1 MAKREFDIV
10 VYGATGYTGRLVAE
24 HFVREYG
31 GKPPSSSG
39 APKWAM
45 AGRSLA
51 KLEEVRDKIGAP
63 ADTPLVV
70 ADADDPVSLEA
81 MCRRTRVV
89 LTTVGPYQLYGDAL
103 VAACVATGTDYA
115 DLCGEPAW
123 MREQIDLHHEA
134 ARASGA
140 RICFSSGFDSIPF
153 DLGVLMLQKEAI
165 ARFGKP
171 ASRVRGRVRAMQGTF
186 SGGTAASLTATLKAV
201 AKNPRLIPILQSP
214 FGLTPGFEGPDQP
227 SGLVPRYEEDLGKWA
242 APFIM
247 ATINVKN
254 VHRTN
259 FLRGF
264 PYGED
269 FRYDEMMLTSP
280 GEAGK
285 AAAGAVAEMLKNPFG
300 AKPPKPGEGPSK
312 AERESGFY
320 DVIFVGETPDG
331 EKGGGETVRYAV
343 KGRYDPGY
351 GSTSRMLGETGMALL
366 ACDAPGGIGTPG
378 SFLGEALVE
387 RLRAHAEISF
397 AAES

>member
-1 MAKREFDIV
+1 MTIREFDII

-31 GKPPSSSG
+31 GKPD

-45 AGRSLA
+45 AGRSMTKLA
-51 KLEEVRDKIGAP
+51 EVRDEMGAP

-70 ADADDPVSLEA
+70 ADADDPATLEA

-103 VAACVATGTDYA
+103 VAACVRTGTDYA
-115 DLCGEPAW
+115 DLCGEPGW

-134 ARASGA
+134 AKASGA

-153 DLGVLMLQKEAI
+153 DLGVLMLQQEA
-165 ARFGKP
+165 AKRFGRP
-171 ASRVRGRVRAMQGTF
+171 APRVRGRVRAMKGTF
-186 SGGTAASLTATLKAV
+186 SGGTAASLTATVKAV
-201 AKNPRLIPILQSP
+201 AKNPSLVKVLNSA

-227 SGLVPRYEEDLGKWA
+227 SGMIPRYEEDLDRWA

-247 ATINVKN
+247 ATINTKN

-259 FLRGF
+259 FLLGH
-264 PYGED
+264 PWGAD

-285 AAAGAVAEMLKNPFG
+285 AAADAVVGMLKNPFG
-300 AKPPKPGEGPSK
+300 AKPPKPGEGPS
-312 AERESGFY
+312 AEERENGFY
-320 DVIFVGETPDG
+320 DVLFVGEMPDG
-331 EKGGGETVRYAV
+331 ETIRYGV

-351 GSTSRMLGETGMALL
+351 GSTSRMLAETGMALL
-366 ACDAPGGIGTPG
+366 ASDAPGGVGTPG
-378 SFLGEALVE
+378 SFLGEALVA
-387 RLRAHAEISF
+387 RLREHAEIAF
-397 AAES
+397 APED

>member
-1 MAKREFDIV
+1 MAEREFDIV

-31 GKPPSSSG
+31 GRAN

-45 AGRSLA
+45 AGRSRG
-51 KLEEVRDKIGAP
+51 KLDDVRQAIGAP
-63 ADTPLVV
+63 LDTPLVI
-70 ADADDPVSLEA
+70 ADADDPASLEA
-81 MCRRTRVV
+81 MCRRARVV

-103 VAACVATGTDYA
+103 VAACVKTGTDYA

-123 MREQIDLHHEA
+123 MREQIDKHHA
-134 ARASGA
+134 AAKASGA

-153 DLGVLMLQKEAI
+153 DLGVLMLQKEAV
-165 ARFGKP
+165 ARFGRP
-171 ASRVRGRVRAMQGTF
+171 APRVRGRVRGMQGTF
-186 SGGTAASLTATLKAV
+186 SGGTAASLTATVKAV

-227 SGLVPRYEEDLGKWA
+227 SGLVPRYEDDLGKWA

-259 FLRGF
+259 FLSGF

-285 AAAGAVAEMLKNPFG
+285 AAAHAVAEMLKNPFG

-320 DVIFVGETPDG
+320 DVLFVGAMLS
-331 EKGGGETVRYAV
+331 GETLRYGV
-343 KGRYDPGY
+343 KGKYDPGY

-366 ACDAPGGIGTPG
+366 ACDAPGGVGTPG

-387 RLRAHAEISF
+387 RLEEHADISF
-397 AAES
+397 APEG